1 MMFLSR
7 DYLSKYTILIPFPFE
22 LHRSPHGI
30 SIETC
35 AKHTISNI
43 RIIQILDLVVLY
55 LIIFGAHIN
64 LLNLTQVSGLVQT

>member
-7 DYLSKYTILIPFPFE
+7 DYLSKYTLLIPFPFE
-22 LHRSPHGI
+22 LHRPHGI

-43 RIIQILDLVVLY
+43 RIIQVLDLVVLY
-55 LIIFGAHIN
+55 LITFGAHIN